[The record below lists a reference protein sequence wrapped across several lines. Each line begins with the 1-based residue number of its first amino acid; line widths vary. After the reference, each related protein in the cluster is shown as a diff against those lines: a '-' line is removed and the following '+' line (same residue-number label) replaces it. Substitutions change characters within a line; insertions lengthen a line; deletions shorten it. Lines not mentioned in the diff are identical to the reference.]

1 MNEPG
6 NPVSFQEF
14 PGHNRTMDLL
24 IREARPDD
32 AEAIVRILNS
42 IIEGGVYTVFDTPL
56 TVEFER
62 EYIESF
68 PQRGVFHVAESRQ
81 DQRVIGFQSTEPF
94 ASYTHAFDHVGV
106 IGTYV
111 ELAYQQQGIGQR
123 LSEVT
128 FDAARGKGY
137 EKVFTYV
144 RADNVGALEF
154 YLGLGFRIVGTA
166 QRQAKIGHRYV
177 DEVIIER
184 FL

>member
-1 MNEPG
+1 
-6 NPVSFQEF
+6 
-14 PGHNRTMDLL
+14 MDLL

-42 IIEGGVYTVFDTPL
+42 IMEVGVYTVFDTPL

-68 PQRGVFHVAESRQ
+68 PGRGVFHVAEDRQ
-81 DQRVIGFQSTEPF
+81 DQRVLGFQSMEPF

-106 IGTYV
+106 IATYV
-111 ELAYQQQGIGQR
+111 ELSCRRRGVGRR

-128 FDAARGKGY
+128 FDAARDRAYNKL
-137 EKVFTYV
+137 FTHV
-144 RADNVGALEF
+144 RADNAGALAL
-154 YLGLGFRIVGTA
+154 YLGLGFCIVGTA

-177 DEVIIER
+177 DEVIIEK